1 MILTPGGNR
10 QRPLSPARRKWRALV
25 AGGLACA
32 AALMSFLPAEGL
44 PLPPCWF
51 RELTGHSCLTCGLT
65 RSLLASARG
74 NLSVSLEYHL
84 MGPLL
89 FLGLLAA
96 IAWLGTEAL
105 TGTPVSPPGA
115 RGRRLRSALIL
126 GVCLWVT
133 YGGIR
138 FVLELAG

>member
-1 MILTPGGNR
+1 MILSPERNR
-10 QRPLSPARRKWRALV
+10 KDALSPARRKWKALE

-32 AALMSFLPAEGL
+32 AALMSFFPPEGL
-44 PLPPCWF
+44 PLPSCVF
-51 RELTGHSCLTCGLT
+51 HELTGHSCLTCGLT

-96 IAWLGTEAL
+96 IVWLSAEAL
-105 TGTPVSPPGA
+105 TGTPVSPLRA
-115 RGRRLRSALIL
+115 KGRLLRAAVTLVV
-126 GVCLWVT
+126 GLWVT